1 MTSSAPAQRVLLPSE
16 HARFELE
23 AGVAL
28 RVQLAGGHTLRVQ
41 RGVGEGRAQISSR
54 GSLTEDDARELRGRL
69 HATGFALTF
78 DTRTPEYG
86 DER

>member
-16 HARFELE
+16 QTRFELE

-41 RGVGEGRAQISSR
+41 RGVGEGRAQLSYR
-54 GSLTEDDARELRGRL
+54 GALTEADARELCGRL
-69 HATGFALTF
+69 HTAGFALSF
-78 DTRTPEYG
+78 SARPPG
-86 DER
+86 HGGER